1 MGIFNQ
7 NNQKITLNI
16 LLLFVLA
23 YQGKNDDEDK
33 NNGDGDKEDEV
44 GRHGLLIW
52 NRQIIWNAKSKYS
65 ARLTHG
71 GLFRYEFNPCNQY
84 I

>member
-1 MGIFNQ
+1 MDIFNQ

-33 NNGDGDKEDEV
+33 NNGDGNKEDEV
-44 GRHGLLIW
+44 GRHGLLI
-52 NRQIIWNAKSKYS
+52 
-65 ARLTHG
+65 
-71 GLFRYEFNPCNQY
+71 
-84 I
+84 